1 MRTAYTYD
9 IIKRTTFIIAVFV
22 LILVNALSN
31 IIPFG
36 GQTNADISA
45 KYPTLITPEG
55 YAFSIWGVIYL
66 TLAIFAVWQFFKGK
80 EVRFYKMIWPY
91 FMINVVANCLWLVA
105 FQNEWLVL
113 SLALMAVI
121 LLSLIAIFKIFYRLQ
136 RSIGTTRRYFFH
148 VPFGLYFGWVSLA
161 SVVNTAVV
169 LKSYNLPFFE
179 NNEGL
184 FALIAIAVA
193 SALGLIFLVSQKD
206 FIYPFAI
213 LWGLVAIY
221 VKQQDAPMAMNAALF
236 GSIALILGML
246 IIFIVD
252 RIKVAKYGRSV

>member
-1 MRTAYTYD
+1 MKTAYTYD
-9 IIKRTTFIIAVFV
+9 IVKRASFIFAVFV

-66 TLAIFAVWQFFKGK
+66 TLAVFAVWQFFKGK

-105 FQNEWLVL
+105 FQNEWLIL
-113 SLALMAVI
+113 SLALMAAI
-121 LLSLIAIFKIFYRLQ
+121 LLSLIAIFKIFYRLKK
-136 RSIGTTRRYFFH
+136 SIGTTRRFFFH

-161 SVVNTAVV
+161 AVVNAAVV
-169 LKSYNLPFFE
+169 LTSFDLPFFE
-179 NNEGL
+179 SNEGL

-193 SALGLIFLVSQKD
+193 TGLALTLVITQND
-206 FIYPFAI
+206 YIYGFAV
-213 LWGLVAIY
+213 LWGLVAIF
-221 VKQQDAPMAMNAALF
+221 VKQMDEPMAMNAAKF
-236 GSIALILGML
+236 GAIALIAGMAVT
-246 IIFIVD
+246 FARD
-252 RIKVAKYGRSV
+252 RIKVAKYGRSA

>member
-1 MRTAYTYD
+1 MRTAYTND
-9 IIKRTTFIIAVFV
+9 IVKRASFILAVFV
-22 LILVNALSN
+22 LIVVNALSN

-36 GQTNADISA
+36 GNTNADISA
-45 KYPTLITPEG
+45 KYPTLITPKG

-66 TLAIFAVWQFFKGK
+66 TLAVFAVWQFFKGK

-105 FQNEWLVL
+105 FQNEWLIV

-121 LLSLIAIFKIFYRLQ
+121 LITLISIFKIFYRLKNAL
-136 RSIGTTRRYFFH
+136 GTTRRFFFH

-161 SVVNTAVV
+161 AVVNAAVAF
-169 LKSYNLPFFE
+169 SSFELPLFE

-193 SALGLIFLVSQKD
+193 TGLALTLAITQND
-206 FIYPFAI
+206 YIYGFAV
-213 LWGLVAIY
+213 LWGLVAIFI
-221 VKQQDAPMAMNAALF
+221 KQMDEPLAMNAAKF
-236 GSIALILGML
+236 GAIVLIAGMV
-246 IIFIVD
+246 FTFARD

>member
-1 MRTAYTYD
+1 MRTAYTYN
-9 IIKRTTFIIAVFV
+9 IIKRATFIFAVFV

-36 GQTNADISA
+36 GQTNAAISA

-55 YAFSIWGVIYL
+55 YAFSIWGIIYL
-66 TLAIFAVWQFFKGK
+66 TLAIFAVFQFFKGK

-91 FMINVVANCLWLVA
+91 FMINVAANCLWLVA
-105 FQNEWLVL
+105 FQNDWLIL

-121 LLSLIAIFKIFYRLQ
+121 LISLVAIFKIFYRLK
-136 RSIGTTRRYFFH
+136 RAIGTTQRYFFH
-148 VPFGLYFGWVSLA
+148 LPFGLYFGWVSLA
-161 SVVNTAVV
+161 AVVNAAVV
-169 LKSYNLPFFE
+169 LTSFDLPFFA

-193 SALGLIFLVSQKD
+193 TSLGLIMLVSQKD
-206 FIYPFAI
+206 FIFTFAI

-221 VKQQDAPMAMNAALF
+221 VKQVDEPMAMNAAKF
-236 GSIALILGML
+236 GAIALIAAML
-246 IIFIVD
+246 VTFIGD
-252 RIKVAKYGRSV
+252 RIKVAKYGRSA

>member
-9 IIKRTTFIIAVFV
+9 IIKRVTFIFAVFV

-105 FQNEWLVL
+105 FQNEWLIL

-121 LLSLIAIFKIFYRLQ
+121 LISLISIFKIFYRLKK
-136 RSIGTTRRYFFH
+136 SMGTTRRFFFH

-161 SVVNTAVV
+161 AVVNAAVV
-169 LKSYNLPFFE
+169 LTSFDLPLFA

-193 SALGLIFLVSQKD
+193 AALALIMVITQND
-206 FIYPFAI
+206 YIYGFAV

-221 VKQQDAPMAMNAALF
+221 VKQMDEPMAMNAAKF
-236 GSIALILGML
+236 GAIALMAGML
-246 IIFIVD
+246 VTFIGD
-252 RIKVAKYGRSV
+252 RIKVARYGRSA

>member
-9 IIKRTTFIIAVFV
+9 IIKRVTFIFGVFA

-105 FQNEWLVL
+105 FQNEWLIL

-121 LLSLIAIFKIFYRLQ
+121 LISLISIFKIFYRLK
-136 RSIGTTRRYFFH
+136 RAMGTTRRFFFH

-161 SVVNTAVV
+161 AVVNAAVV
-169 LKSYNLPFFE
+169 LSSFDLPLFE
-179 NNEGL
+179 NNEAL
-184 FALIAIAVA
+184 FALIGIAVA
-193 SALGLIFLVSQKD
+193 TGLALTLVITQND
-206 FIYPFAI
+206 YIYGFAV

-221 VKQQDAPMAMNAALF
+221 VKQMNEPMAMNAAKF
-236 GSIALILGML
+236 GAIALVAGML
-246 IIFIVD
+246 VTFIGD
-252 RIKVAKYGRSV
+252 RIKVAKYGRSA

>member
-9 IIKRTTFIIAVFV
+9 IIKRVTFIFGVFI
-22 LILVNALSN
+22 LILVNTLSN

-66 TLAIFAVWQFFKGK
+66 TLAIFAVFQFFKGK

-105 FQNEWLVL
+105 FQNEWLIF

-121 LLSLIAIFKIFYRLQ
+121 LISLISIFRIFYRVKK
-136 RSIGTTRRYFFH
+136 SMGTTKRYFFH
-148 VPFGLYFGWVSLA
+148 LPFGLYFGWVSLA
-161 SVVNTAVV
+161 AVVNAAVV
-169 LKSYNLPFFE
+169 LTSFNLPFFA

-193 SALGLIFLVSQKD
+193 AALALIMVISQD
-206 FIYPFAI
+206 DYIYGFAV

-221 VKQQDAPMAMNAALF
+221 VKQMGEPMAMNAAKF
-236 GSIALILGML
+236 GAIALIAGML
-246 IIFIVD
+246 VTFIGD
-252 RIKVAKYGRSV
+252 RIKVAKYGRSA